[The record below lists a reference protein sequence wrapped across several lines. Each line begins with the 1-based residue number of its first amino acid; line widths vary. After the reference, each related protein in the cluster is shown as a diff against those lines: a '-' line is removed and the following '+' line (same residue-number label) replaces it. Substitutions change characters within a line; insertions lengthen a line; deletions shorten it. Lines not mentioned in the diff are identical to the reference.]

1 MDKRNQKR
9 VQVLKDRL
17 QKRRQ
22 QLAGA
27 RQQPDEPEEL
37 QKICEDIDAIQTELK
52 LLEKNGR

>member
-9 VQVLKDRL
+9 VQLLKDRL
-17 QKRRQ
+17 QQRRR

-27 RQQPDEPEEL
+27 RQQPDEPDEL

-52 LLEKNGR
+52 LLEKPLR